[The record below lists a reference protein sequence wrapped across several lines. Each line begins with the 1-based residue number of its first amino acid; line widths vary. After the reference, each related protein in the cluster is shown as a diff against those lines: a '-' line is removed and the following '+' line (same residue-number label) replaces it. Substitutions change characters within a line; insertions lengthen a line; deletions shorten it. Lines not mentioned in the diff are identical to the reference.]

1 MLKLT
6 DRIKEV
12 SKNLQNISPVDS
24 QNLIKAI
31 DDLKIQ
37 NIDIEN
43 MKNLAQENTNKIK
56 EIEAI
61 ILDYQIKSRKNK
73 DLYKDCLEIYEEK
86 KQEILTYQSKIEKY
100 LSMYEKIKELYKEI
114 I

>member
-24 QNLIKAI
+24 QNLMKAI
-31 DDLKIQ
+31 KDLKIQ
-37 NIDIEN
+37 SINIEEV
-43 MKNLAQENTNKIK
+43 KKQAEENTKKIK
-56 EIEAI
+56 EIEVI
-61 ILDYQIKSRKNK
+61 IHDYQIKSRKNK
-73 DLYKDCLEIYEEK
+73 DLYKECLEIYEEK
-86 KQEILTYQSKIEKY
+86 KQEILTYQAKIEKY

>member
-12 SKNLQNISPVDS
+12 ANNLQNISPVDS

-37 NIDIEN
+37 NIDIEK

-61 ILDYQIKSRKNK
+61 INDYQIKSRKNK
-73 DLYKDCLEIYEEK
+73 DLYKECLEIYEEK
-86 KQEILTYQSKIEKY
+86 KQEILTYQTKIEKY

>member
-24 QNLIKAI
+24 ENLMKAI

-37 NIDIEN
+37 DIDIEK
-43 MKNLAQENTNKIK
+43 MKKQAEENTKKIK
-56 EIEAI
+56 EIETI
-61 ILDYQIKSRKNK
+61 IHDYQIKSRKNK
-73 DLYKDCLEIYEEK
+73 DLYKECLEIYEEK
-86 KQEILTYQSKIEKY
+86 KQEILTYQAKIEKY
-100 LSMYEKIKELYKEI
+100 LSMYKKIKELYKEI

>member
-6 DRIKEV
+6 DRIKDV

-24 QNLIKAI
+24 KNLIKAI
-31 DDLKIQ
+31 DDLKLQ
-37 NIDIEN
+37 DINVEEV
-43 MKNLAQENTNKIK
+43 KKQAEENTKKIK

-61 ILDYQIKSRKNK
+61 IHDYQIKSRKNMN
-73 DLYKDCLEIYEEK
+73 LYKECLEIYKEK
-86 KQEILTYQSKIEKY
+86 KQEILTYQAKIEKY

>member
-24 QNLIKAI
+24 KNLIKAI
-31 DDLKIQ
+31 DDLKLQ
-37 NIDIEN
+37 DINTEEI
-43 MKNLAQENTNKIK
+43 KRQAGENTKKIT

-61 ILDYQIKSRKNK
+61 ILNYQIKPRKNK
-73 DLYKDCLEIYEEK
+73 DLYKECLEIYKEK
-86 KQEILTYQSKIEKY
+86 KQEILTYQAKIEKY

>member
-24 QNLIKAI
+24 ENLIKAI
-31 DDLKIQ
+31 NDLKLQ
-37 NIDIEN
+37 DINAEEMKRQAEEN
-43 MKNLAQENTNKIK
+43 SKKIT
-56 EIEAI
+56 ELESI
-61 ILDYQIKSRKNK
+61 IHDYKLKSRKNK
-73 DLYKDCLEIYEEK
+73 DLYNDCLEIYEEK
-86 KQEILTYQSKIEKY
+86 KQEVKDYQNKIEKY
-100 LSMYEKIKELYKEI
+100 LLLHEKIKALYDEI

>member
-31 DDLKIQ
+31 NDLKLQ
-37 NIDIEN
+37 DINAEE
-43 MKNLAQENTNKIK
+43 MKRQAVENTKKIT
-56 EIEAI
+56 ELESI
-61 ILDYQIKSRKNK
+61 INDYKLKSRKNK
-73 DLYKDCLEIYEEK
+73 DLYKECLEIYEEK
-86 KQEILTYQSKIEKY
+86 RQEIEVYQARIEKY
-100 LSMYEKIKELYKEI
+100 LTMHEKIKALYDEI

>member
-24 QNLIKAI
+24 ENLIKAI
-31 DDLKIQ
+31 DDLKLQ
-37 NIDIEN
+37 DINTEEI
-43 MKNLAQENTNKIK
+43 KRQAEENTKKIK

-61 ILDYQIKSRKNK
+61 IHDYQIKSRKNK
-73 DLYKDCLEIYEEK
+73 DLYKECLEIYEEK
-86 KQEILTYQSKIEKY
+86 KQEILNYQGKIEKY
-100 LSMYEKIKELYKEI
+100 LLMYEKIKELYKEI

>member
-24 QNLIKAI
+24 KNLIKAI
-31 DDLKIQ
+31 DELKIQ
-37 NIDIEN
+37 NIDIEK

-61 ILDYQIKSRKNK
+61 IHDYQIKSRKNK
-73 DLYKDCLEIYEEK
+73 DLYKECLEIYEEK

>member
-24 QNLIKAI
+24 ENLMKAI
-31 DDLKIQ
+31 KDLKIQ
-37 NIDIEN
+37 DINIEEV
-43 MKNLAQENTNKIK
+43 KKQAEENTKKIK

-73 DLYKDCLEIYEEK
+73 DLYKECLEIYEEK

>member
-12 SKNLQNISPVDS
+12 ANNLQNISPVDS
-24 QNLIKAI
+24 QNLMKAI
-31 DDLKIQ
+31 DELKIQ
-37 NIDIEN
+37 DINIEEVKKQTEEN
-43 MKNLAQENTNKIK
+43 AKKIK
-56 EIEAI
+56 GIETI
-61 ILDYQIKSRKNK
+61 ILDYQIKSRKNMN
-73 DLYKDCLEIYEEK
+73 LYKECLEIYEEK
-86 KQEILTYQSKIEKY
+86 KQEILTYQAKIEKY

>member
-12 SKNLQNISPVDS
+12 SENLQNISPVDS
-24 QNLIKAI
+24 ENLMKAI

-37 NIDIEN
+37 NIDIEK
-43 MKNLAQENTNKIK
+43 MKMLAQENTKKIK
-56 EIEAI
+56 EIEI
-61 ILDYQIKSRKNK
+61 IIHDSQIKSRKNK
-73 DLYKDCLEIYEEK
+73 DLYKECLEIYKEK
-86 KQEILTYQSKIEKY
+86 KQEILTYQAKIEKY

>member
-6 DRIKEV
+6 DRVKEV

-31 DDLKIQ
+31 DDLKLQ
-37 NIDIEN
+37 DINTEEI
-43 MKNLAQENTNKIK
+43 KRQAEENTKKIK
-56 EIEAI
+56 EIETI

-73 DLYKDCLEIYEEK
+73 DLYKECLEIMVLVHRVLKDFMEVNVMK
-86 KQEILTYQSKIEKY
+86 NV
-100 LSMYEKIKELYKEI
+100 
-114 I
+114 

>member
-24 QNLIKAI
+24 KNLIKAI
-31 DDLKIQ
+31 DDLTIQ
-37 NIDIEN
+37 NIDIEK
-43 MKNLAQENTNKIK
+43 MKRQAGENTKKIT
-56 EIEAI
+56 EIESI
-61 ILDYQIKSRKNK
+61 ILNYQIKSRKNK
-73 DLYKDCLEIYEEK
+73 DLYKECLEIYKEK
-86 KQEILTYQSKIEKY
+86 KQEILTYQAKIEKY
-100 LSMYEKIKELYKEI
+100 LSMYKKIKELYKEI

>member
-12 SKNLQNISPVDS
+12 ANNLQNISPVDS

-31 DDLKIQ
+31 DDLKLQ
-37 NIDIEN
+37 DINTEE
-43 MKNLAQENTNKIK
+43 MKRQAEENTKKIK

-61 ILDYQIKSRKNK
+61 INDYKLKSRKNK
-73 DLYKDCLEIYEEK
+73 DLYKECLEIYEEK
-86 KQEILTYQSKIEKY
+86 RQEIEVYQARIEKY
-100 LSMYEKIKELYKEI
+100 LSMYEKIKALYDEI

>member
-31 DDLKIQ
+31 DDLKLQ
-37 NIDIEN
+37 DINAEE
-43 MKNLAQENTNKIK
+43 MKRQAEENTKKIK

-61 ILDYQIKSRKNK
+61 ILDYQIKSRKNMN
-73 DLYKDCLEIYEEK
+73 LYKECLEIYEEK
-86 KQEILTYQSKIEKY
+86 RQEIEVYQARIEKY
-100 LSMYEKIKELYKEI
+100 LLLHEKIKALYDEI

>member
-24 QNLIKAI
+24 ENLMKAI
-31 DDLKIQ
+31 KDLKIQ
-37 NIDIEN
+37 DINIEEV
-43 MKNLAQENTNKIK
+43 KKQAEENTKKIK

-73 DLYKDCLEIYEEK
+73 DLYKECLEIYEEK
-86 KQEILTYQSKIEKY
+86 KQEILTYQTKIEKY

>member
-24 QNLIKAI
+24 ENLMKAI
-31 DDLKIQ
+31 KDLKIQ
-37 NIDIEN
+37 SINVEEV
-43 MKNLAQENTNKIK
+43 KRQAEENTKKIK
-56 EIEAI
+56 EIESI
-61 ILDYQIKSRKNK
+61 IHDYQIKSRKNK
-73 DLYKDCLEIYEEK
+73 DLYKECLEIYEEK
-86 KQEILTYQSKIEKY
+86 KQEILTYQAKIEKY

>member
-12 SKNLQNISPVDS
+12 ANNLQNISPVDS
-24 QNLIKAI
+24 ENLIKAVAV
-31 DDLKIQ
+31 LKIQ
-37 NIDIEN
+37 NIDIEK
-43 MKNLAQENTNKIK
+43 MKKQAEENTKKIK

-73 DLYKDCLEIYEEK
+73 DLYKECLEIYEEK
-86 KQEILTYQSKIEKY
+86 KQEILTYQAKIEKY

>member
-24 QNLIKAI
+24 ENLIKAI
-31 DDLKIQ
+31 NDLKLQ
-37 NIDIEN
+37 DINAEE
-43 MKNLAQENTNKIK
+43 MKRQAVENTKKIT
-56 EIEAI
+56 ELESI
-61 ILDYQIKSRKNK
+61 INDYKLKSRKNK
-73 DLYKDCLEIYEEK
+73 DLYKECLEIYEEK
-86 KQEILTYQSKIEKY
+86 RQEIEVYQARIEKY
-100 LSMYEKIKELYKEI
+100 LILHEKIKALYDEI

>member
-12 SKNLQNISPVDS
+12 ANNLQNISPVDS

-31 DDLKIQ
+31 DDLKLQ
-37 NIDIEN
+37 DINAEE
-43 MKNLAQENTNKIK
+43 MKRQAEENTKKIT
-56 EIEAI
+56 ELESI
-61 ILDYQIKSRKNK
+61 INDYKLKSRKNK
-73 DLYKDCLEIYEEK
+73 DLYKECLEIYEEK
-86 KQEILTYQSKIEKY
+86 RQEIEVYQARIEKY
-100 LSMYEKIKELYKEI
+100 LLLHEKIKALYDEI

>member
-24 QNLIKAI
+24 KNLIKAI

-37 NIDIEN
+37 NIDIEK

-56 EIEAI
+56 E
-61 ILDYQIKSRKNK
+61 
-73 DLYKDCLEIYEEK
+73 
-86 KQEILTYQSKIEKY
+86 
-100 LSMYEKIKELYKEI
+100 
-114 I
+114 

>member
-6 DRIKEV
+6 DRVKEV

-24 QNLIKAI
+24 KNLIKAI
-31 DDLKIQ
+31 DELKIQ
-37 NIDIEN
+37 DINVEG
-43 MKNLAQENTNKIK
+43 MKRQAGENTKKIK
-56 EIEAI
+56 EIESI
-61 ILDYQIKSRKNK
+61 IHDYQIKSRKNK
-73 DLYKDCLEIYEEK
+73 DLYKECLEIYEEK
-86 KQEILTYQSKIEKY
+86 KQEILTYQAKIEKY

>member
-24 QNLIKAI
+24 KNLIKAI
-31 DDLKIQ
+31 DELKIQ
-37 NIDIEN
+37 DINVEEV
-43 MKNLAQENTNKIK
+43 KKQAKENTKQIT
-56 EIEAI
+56 EIETI
-61 ILDYQIKSRKNK
+61 INDYQIKSRKNK
-73 DLYKDCLEIYEEK
+73 DLYKECLEIYEEK
-86 KQEILTYQSKIEKY
+86 KQEILTYQAKIEKY

>member
-37 NIDIEN
+37 NIDIEK
-43 MKNLAQENTNKIK
+43 MKMLAQENTKKIK
-56 EIEAI
+56 EIEVI
-61 ILDYQIKSRKNK
+61 IHDYQIKSRKNK
-73 DLYKDCLEIYEEK
+73 DLYKECLEIYKEK
-86 KQEILTYQSKIEKY
+86 KQGILTYQAKIEKY

>member
-12 SKNLQNISPVDS
+12 ANNLQNISPVDS
-24 QNLIKAI
+24 KNLIKAI

-37 NIDIEN
+37 NIDIEK
-43 MKNLAQENTNKIK
+43 MKRQAGENTKKIK

-61 ILDYQIKSRKNK
+61 ILNYQIKSRKNK
-73 DLYKDCLEIYEEK
+73 DLYKECLEIYEEK
-86 KQEILTYQSKIEKY
+86 KQEILTYQAKIEKY

>member
-6 DRIKEV
+6 DRIKDV

-24 QNLIKAI
+24 KNLIKAI

-37 NIDIEN
+37 NIDIEK
-43 MKNLAQENTNKIK
+43 MKRQAGENTKKIK

-61 ILDYQIKSRKNK
+61 INDYQIKSRKNK
-73 DLYKDCLEIYEEK
+73 DLYKECLEIYEEK

>member
-24 QNLIKAI
+24 ENLMKAI
-31 DDLKIQ
+31 KDLKIQ
-37 NIDIEN
+37 SINIEEV
-43 MKNLAQENTNKIK
+43 KKQAEENTKKIK
-56 EIEAI
+56 EIESI

-73 DLYKDCLEIYEEK
+73 YLYKKYLDIYKEK
-86 KQEILTYQSKIEKY
+86 KQEILTYQAKI
-100 LSMYEKIKELYKEI
+100 
-114 I
+114 

>member
-6 DRIKEV
+6 DRVKEV

-24 QNLIKAI
+24 KNLIKAI
-31 DDLKIQ
+31 DELKIQ
-37 NIDIEN
+37 DINVEG
-43 MKNLAQENTNKIK
+43 MKRQAGENTKKIK
-56 EIEAI
+56 EIESI
-61 ILDYQIKSRKNK
+61 IHDYQIKSRKNK
-73 DLYKDCLEIYEEK
+73 DLYKECLEIYEEK
-86 KQEILTYQSKIEKY
+86 KQEILTYQTKIEKY

>member
-31 DDLKIQ
+31 DDLKLQ
-37 NIDIEN
+37 DINAEQ
-43 MKNLAQENTNKIK
+43 MKRQAVENTKKIT
-56 EIEAI
+56 ELESI
-61 ILDYQIKSRKNK
+61 INDYKLKSRKNK
-73 DLYKDCLEIYEEK
+73 DLYKERLEIYEEK
-86 KQEILTYQSKIEKY
+86 RQEIEVYQARIEKY
-100 LSMYEKIKELYKEI
+100 LLLHEKIKALYDEI

>member
-12 SKNLQNISPVDS
+12 SNNLQNISPVDS
-24 QNLIKAI
+24 QNLMKALN
-31 DDLKIQ
+31 DLKIQ
-37 NIDIEN
+37 NIDIEK
-43 MKNLAQENTNKIK
+43 MKMLAQENTNKIK

-61 ILDYQIKSRKNK
+61 ILDYQIKSRKNMN
-73 DLYKDCLEIYEEK
+73 LYKECLEIYEEK
-86 KQEILTYQSKIEKY
+86 KQEILTYQAKIEKY
-100 LSMYEKIKELYKEI
+100 LSMYKKIKELYKEI

>member
-6 DRIKEV
+6 DRIKDV

-24 QNLIKAI
+24 KNLMKAI

-37 NIDIEN
+37 DINTEEV
-43 MKNLAQENTNKIK
+43 KKQAEENTKKIK
-56 EIEAI
+56 EVEVI
-61 ILDYQIKSRKNK
+61 ILNYQIKSRKNK
-73 DLYKDCLEIYEEK
+73 DLYNECLEIYEEK
-86 KQEILTYQSKIEKY
+86 KQEILTYQAKIEKY
-100 LSMYEKIKELYKEI
+100 LSMYKKIKELYKEI

>member
-12 SKNLQNISPVDS
+12 SENLQNISPVDS

-31 DDLKIQ
+31 DDLKLQ
-37 NIDIEN
+37 DINTEE
-43 MKNLAQENTNKIK
+43 MKRQAKENTKKIK

-61 ILDYQIKSRKNK
+61 ILDYQIKSRKNMN
-73 DLYKDCLEIYEEK
+73 LYKECLEIYEEK
-86 KQEILTYQSKIEKY
+86 KQEIEVYQARIEKY
-100 LSMYEKIKELYKEI
+100 LLLHEKIKALYGEI

>member
-6 DRIKEV
+6 DRIKDV

-24 QNLIKAI
+24 ENLIKAI

-37 NIDIEN
+37 NIDIEK
-43 MKNLAQENTNKIK
+43 MKKQAEENTKKIK
-56 EIEAI
+56 EIESI
-61 ILDYQIKSRKNK
+61 IHDYQIKSRKNK
-73 DLYKDCLEIYEEK
+73 DLYKECLEIYEEK
-86 KQEILTYQSKIEKY
+86 KQEILTYQAKIEKY